1 MTDETEAT
9 RARLEESA
17 GPVLFSDLRAHLA
30 RDAVLLVSPRVSI
43 VECGVAIAR
52 DDAPAV
58 ERWITSGELRRPTAE
73 ERAAWAASTDARW
86 TAVVVQ
92 PFVLVQEIE
101 GT

>member
-1 MTDETEAT
+1 VTNEADEI
-9 RARLEESA
+9 RARLEQSA

-30 RDAVLLVSPRVSI
+30 RDAVLLVAPGVSI

-58 ERWITSGELRRPTAE
+58 ERWITSGELRRPSAE
-73 ERAAWAASTDARW
+73 ERAAWTASTDARW
-86 TAVVVQ
+86 TAIVVQ

-101 GT
+101 G